1 VNPAALSPEEE
12 EVVAAKARPDRQQ
25 QRRKDMTPA
34 ERQAMQLKR
43 NERNAAIQ
51 KQQDEID
58 ALDNPPAFE
67 EYSKTREFQL
77 QQELLS
83 LIKAK
88 IGSSDKAK
96 VQRFYTKLQS

>member
-1 VNPAALSPEEE
+1 MCGLRVFSTGKQAPPEEASQEDYNLDEVSPAALSPEEE
-12 EVVAAKARPDRQQ
+12 EVVASAAKTRNDRQ

-58 ALDNPPAFE
+58 ALDNPPSFE
-67 EYSKTREFQL
+67 EYSKSREFQL
-77 QQELLS
+77 
-83 LIKAK
+83 
-88 IGSSDKAK
+88 
-96 VQRFYTKLQS
+96 